1 MRLTCLPFKLVIL
14 GIGRS
19 FDIQSPRTWVVLQS
33 RFYRLIDIICHS
45 LRAASRGAH
54 RFHSSVK
61 IKRGD
66 RPVIYTMCMAIQ
78 ALLGPRKSD

>member
-1 MRLTCLPFKLVIL
+1 MGLMRMLLKLVIL

-19 FDIQSPRTWVVLQS
+19 FNLQSPGRWVVLQS

-54 RFHSSVK
+54 CFHSSVK
-61 IKRGD
+61 VKRGD

-78 ALLGPRKSD
+78 ALSGPRKSD